1 MNGCGKYIEL
11 FNGLATNPAACS
23 RKSKPFKPWWK
34 CQRIQMDPEACCF
47 ALFRGDSHNFH
58 NRNIQNPHFFWS
70 CVAPPSG
77 DVNVALGTAWIRIV
91 IGFINQLSYLGG
103 STLYGSILGAG
114 QGCLYVD
121 VDQFRAGVFEG
132 VYWRVTRYRD
142 VTVLVPLARK

>member
-58 NRNIQNPHFFWS
+58 NRNIQNPHFFLKLCGSPQWWCECCFRNCMNTNS
-70 CVAPPSG
+70 Y
-77 DVNVALGTAWIRIV
+77 WIY
-91 IGFINQLSYLGG
+91 NQLSYLGG